1 MKRTLRQALH
11 FVQPLCSVDCFTFCM
26 LVQLIFKTAGF
37 VPDVIRSC
45 SKALLATQ
53 RQTASIHQVTKEL
66 PARGHL
72 ITIQALCLGHSAQQ
86 QSYPAWKTNVTH
98 TTVLKKKLKIKI
110 NQLLKM
116 NRSQFFPNFSFTKS
130 QILNLQKFIFYV
142 GFFVRFFCFCL
153 VLNATCTARDSF
165 YWFIHLSLFVKNAL
179 LFIYCCLW
187 KMFPTLLIFFKSQLQ
202 SDFVVAAV
210 VVVVF
215 CKQYSQM
222 HNPCGI

>member
-98 TTVLKKKLKIKI
+98 TTVLKKILKIKI
-110 NQLLKM
+110 NQTVENESKPILSKLQLHKVT
-116 NRSQFFPNFSFTKS
+116 NSSFAKIH
-130 QILNLQKFIFYV
+130 ILC
-142 GFFVRFFCFCL
+142 GFFCAFFLFLSCFKCNMHSKRFL
-153 VLNATCTARDSF
+153 LLIYSF
-165 YWFIHLSLFVKNAL
+165 IAVCEKWFIIYLLLFVKNVSNIANFL
-179 LFIYCCLW
+179 
-187 KMFPTLLIFFKSQLQ
+187 
-202 SDFVVAAV
+202 
-210 VVVVF
+210 
-215 CKQYSQM
+215 
-222 HNPCGI
+222 